1 MHRMNEPGLHRAAPN
16 GAHHLQGVAGAEAVI
31 GAAGPAASAGVRT
44 LHLPVPGALQDSVS
58 AIVGV
63 EMGETG
69 PVPLAVAPHDS
80 MMLSVQLAR
89 GSDAIGPKGEFGLNT
104 RLTGIRSWTG
114 TFTGAGEC
122 VTLFAMLTPLG
133 SVRLLE
139 GRQLGASERL
149 RAPLAALLDEQV
161 TRRLESDVALAEG
174 LDGKLRAFGAWL
186 EARASAPRRTGR
198 EAMRAARAAMRLCEA
213 PRAPIQDLADEQH
226 VSRRQLERDF
236 DRWLGVSPRHLAQ
249 VAQVQGVA
257 RSIFA
262 GATLADA
269 AAARGF
275 ADQSHMTRVVKQLTG
290 VTPGQF
296 VRGRAA
302 SAGAAAPSVSAA
314 IASAFRWATGG
325 RTVYLGGTTRP
336 ANA

>member
-1 MHRMNEPGLHRAAPN
+1 MDRLNEPGLYRAAPN
-16 GAHHLQGVAGAEAVI
+16 GAETFDSPS
-31 GAAGPAASAGVRT
+31 AAGPGAASSAAPADVRT
-44 LHLPVPGALQDSVS
+44 LHLPVPAALQDSVS

-89 GSDAIGPKGEFGLNT
+89 GTEAIGPKGELGLNT

-114 TFTGAGEC
+114 AFTGAGEC

-139 GRQLGASERL
+139 SRRLGASERL
-149 RAPLAALLDEQV
+149 RAPLAALLDERV
-161 TRRLESDVALAEG
+161 TRRLESDIAMAAG

-186 EARASAPRRTGR
+186 EARADAPRPPGR
-198 EAMRAARAAMRLCEA
+198 EALRAARAAMRLCEA

-236 DRWLGVSPRHLAQ
+236 ERWLGVSPRHLAQ

-290 VTPGQF
+290 VTPRHF
-296 VRGRAA
+296 ARGRSSLA
-302 SAGAAAPSVSAA
+302 SVAAPSVSTA

-325 RTVYLGGTTRP
+325 RTVYLGGLS
-336 ANA
+336 A